1 MDLRSAF
8 RQGMADEMQQGQG
21 FRKFTGQSGNDR
33 MRSLVTGGRGMS
45 PLYAQAEQFLYQNR
59 PEQVMDAQ
67 MAASADPYGYGNYG
81 GQFVEGVP
89 GQQMQGLQGIQRP
102 EGMPQTLDLQ
112 FAPGQAPEAMQDIV
126 RQSLQQRGQNQP
138 PMLQGPRPMPAP
150 MQSEPAAQQR
160 VLNQD
165 QRRQYNQLRRE
176 QGQGAAKDF
185 RESVKAGESG
195 LGNRRPNFRK
205 R

>member
-1 MDLRSAF
+1 MDLKSAF
-8 RQGMADEMQQGQG
+8 RQGMADEMLDNRT
-21 FRKFTGQSGNDR
+21 FRKFPSRPQGGQ
-33 MRSLVTGGRGMS
+33 MPMQQGMGS
-45 PLYAQAEQFLYQNR
+45 MLYGPVEDFLYRNR
-59 PEQVMDAQ
+59 PQQVMDAQ
-67 MAASADPYGYGNYG
+67 MAAQQGNPEDMSYG
-81 GQFVEGVP
+81 GRFEQ

-102 EGMPQTLDLQ
+102 EGMPQTLAMQ
-112 FAPGQAPEAMQDIV
+112 FAPGEAPQAFQDKINQA
-126 RQSLQQRGQNQP
+126 RQQMGQNQP

-150 MQSEPAAQQR
+150 VQSEPAAQQR

-195 LGNRRPNFRK
+195 LGNKRPNFRK